1 MAGSTQPESSNYYV
15 REKLLLNILNSDLD
29 IDIYGNGWSIND
41 DRYKGSPPL
50 KTTALKNYKYSIC
63 MENSSEDF
71 YLSEKFFDVFLNNC
85 VPVYNGCLKIKEAYN
100 NDAFITFDPQ
110 STNVINELKEIM
122 DNPISWRL
130 PAIQDCKKDY
140 YTKYNLLNYLEK
152 FIKNIDR

>member
-1 MAGSTQPESSNYYV
+1 M
-15 REKLLLNILNSDLD
+15 
-29 IDIYGNGWSIND
+29 
-41 DRYKGSPPL
+41 
-50 KTTALKNYKYSIC
+50 
-63 MENSSEDF
+63 
-71 YLSEKFFDVFLNNC
+71 FLNNC

-152 FIKNIDR
+152 FINNIDR